1 MFNVSNRL
9 VATIMTLILNSL
21 HPNSHFKVVV
31 FITNGSCHTGT
42 VVSIIYLSQVDL
54 GSLKDTVPAD
64 RIVTLQGG
72 RGPFGKGSAGE
83 LLLQLTYKAYV
94 EDEEDEVIRGRSTH
108 ADASDDDLAESEVDN
123 AT

>member
-21 HPNSHFKVVV
+21 HPNSHLKVVV

-94 EDEEDEVIRGRSTH
+94 EDEEDEVIRERSTH
-108 ADASDDDLAESEVDN
+108 ADASDDDMA
-123 AT
+123 